1 MEKGI
6 SDKIPAVLMQQA
18 RKITSYDLVSIGRNA
33 LYRCCDVVQTTVEA
47 AISASSI
54 EAKAKSADA
63 DTVFYHLS
71 KLSVENVENM
81 LKSHVRRA
89 VKLTKRRVG
98 DRKFAVAIDYTD
110 EMFYGDRD
118 TKGIVGTKHKK
129 GSNYAFKYLT
139 VSIVTNGCRFFLFA
153 YPVFQRG
160 DNWFYVEKTL
170 DLLEELGLK
179 TYVLLLDRE
188 FNESSTLGLLQA
200 RGYGFIVPAVQNSK
214 FDRLKKTAEK
224 FPAIARCWKVADVET
239 TMVMLEKDGQI
250 YGYVTNLP
258 EDSYKNDVYV
268 LSELY
273 SKRWGIETAHRVE
286 DNFRIYTTTKN
297 GFVRYFF
304 FAISVLIYNLW
315 IWVNLT
321 FGTEGIIHVKVDE
334 LLQLLTKLFDDFWRW
349 SSSPDRWFSLLSLE
363 KTGKA
368 LFAIFA
374 CKPMSAGSVDGLP

>member
-1 MEKGI
+1 M
-6 SDKIPAVLMQQA
+6 
-18 RKITSYDLVSIGRNA
+18 
-33 LYRCCDVVQTTVEA
+33 
-47 AISASSI
+47 
-54 EAKAKSADA
+54 
-63 DTVFYHLS
+63 
-71 KLSVENVENM
+71 
-81 LKSHVRRA
+81 
-89 VKLTKRRVG
+89 
-98 DRKFAVAIDYTD
+98 
-110 EMFYGDRD
+110 
-118 TKGIVGTKHKK
+118 
-129 GSNYAFKYLT
+129 
-139 VSIVTNGCRFFLFA
+139 TNGCRFFLFA

-368 LFAIFA
+368 LFRHFCLQANVSRQRRWAAMKQRKKQNKRFA
-374 CKPMSAGSVDGLP
+374 QVFRHSRHLLSELLHP